1 MTPEENM
8 KLMNDIVKQSL
19 IHHREEKEK
28 QEAEADAKRKEAE
41 KDAK

>member
-28 QEAEADAKRKEAE
+28 EEAKKKEENERIKNEKR
-41 KDAK
+41 

>member
-19 IHHREEKEK
+19 IKHREEKEK
-28 QEAEADAKRKEAE
+28 QEAEAEEKRKEAE